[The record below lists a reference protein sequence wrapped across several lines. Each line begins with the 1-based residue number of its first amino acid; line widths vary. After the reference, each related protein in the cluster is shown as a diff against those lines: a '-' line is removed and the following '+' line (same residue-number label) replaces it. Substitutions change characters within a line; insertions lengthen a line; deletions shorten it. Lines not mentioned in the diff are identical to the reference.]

1 MFQCVRTEFEDDGL
15 AGAFCVDQPR
25 CKEGIKIIWYR
36 ILALFSQSLCAPGLH
51 QMWPLVLGAFEN
63 VRRQPA
69 GRLILKVG
77 AGCFIGGPNCVWS
90 TGSVFCFSFSF
101 FSLGRNILIYLCADK
116 NVSSDSLFTSYLV
129 DPASSIC
136 LSQRLSHA
144 CLSTSR

>member
-1 MFQCVRTEFEDDGL
+1 MFDDTTRRSIGFESGCRSFHWRAELCVIDGL
-15 AGAFCVDQPR
+15 SF
-25 CKEGIKIIWYR
+25 
-36 ILALFSQSLCAPGLH
+36 F
-51 QMWPLVLGAFEN
+51 
-63 VRRQPA
+63 
-69 GRLILKVG
+69 
-77 AGCFIGGPNCVWS
+77 
-90 TGSVFCFSFSF
+90 FSFSF